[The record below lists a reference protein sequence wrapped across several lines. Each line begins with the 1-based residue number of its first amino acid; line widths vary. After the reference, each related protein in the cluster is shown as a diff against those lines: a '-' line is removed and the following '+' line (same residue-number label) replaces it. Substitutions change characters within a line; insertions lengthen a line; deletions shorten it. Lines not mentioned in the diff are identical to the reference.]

1 MGFVMTSTN
10 ASANLT
16 NAAFAKDQGRSTH
29 VDVQMLL
36 KDSAIA
42 TATCWMNAVFV
53 EAAASPR
60 AIAIALE
67 TSLTSAECAEAW
79 EFLREN
85 AIAMATSWMSVVY
98 AEVTAVRSMNA
109 GCAMETTHPAR
120 VAPMSLP
127 ATMTR
132 QPQSWMSVLVNLE
145 CVEAARN

>member
-1 MGFVMTSTN
+1 MDEDGICDDVDECIM
-10 ASANLT
+10 NLT

-53 EAAASPR
+53 EAAASLR

-79 EFLREN
+79 EFLWEN
-85 AIAMATSWMSVVY
+85 AIAMATSWMSVVCGGDGSTLD
-98 AEVTAVRSMNA
+98 ECVCNGDNSSCT
-109 GCAMETTHPAR
+109 

-132 QPQSWMSVLVNLE
+132 QPQSWMSVL
-145 CVEAARN
+145 